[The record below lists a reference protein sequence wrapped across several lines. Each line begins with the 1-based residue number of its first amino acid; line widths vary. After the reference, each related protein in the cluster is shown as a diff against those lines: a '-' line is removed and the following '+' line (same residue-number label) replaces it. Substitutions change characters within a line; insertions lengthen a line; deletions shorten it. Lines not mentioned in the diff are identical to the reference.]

1 MAITAAISLSSAAG
15 DLTSNALSLSTS
27 VALTKV
33 GTATAVEH
41 TTGLARKVV
50 KSTAKATASGQVTL
64 YTADDF
70 AAIAYLYVKNTAT
83 TAGHKIYIY
92 DDSTSGDP
100 IQFQLDAGDWG
111 FIPMHGDKTYKAYS
125 PGGNDPIV
133 EWMVIGVDQ

>member
-15 DLTSNALSLSTS
+15 DLTSDALSLSTS
-27 VALTKV
+27 VALTKT

-70 AAIAYLYVKNTAT
+70 AAIAYLYIKNTAT

-100 IQFQLDAGDWG
+100 IQFQLDAGDWA

-125 PGGNDPIV
+125 PGGNDPTV

>member
-1 MAITAAISLSSAAG
+1 MAITAGFTLTSGAG
-15 DLTSNALSLSTS
+15 DLLTDALSLSITT
-27 VALTKV
+27 ALTKT

-100 IQFQLDAGDWG
+100 IQFQLDAGDFG

-125 PGGNDPIV
+125 PGGNDPTV

>member
-1 MAITAAISLSSAAG
+1 MAISALLTLSSAAG
-15 DLTSNALSLSTS
+15 DLTSNALSLSATTS
-27 VALTKV
+27 LTKT
-33 GTATAVEH
+33 GTATPVEH

-70 AAIAYLYVKNTAT
+70 AAIGYLYVKNTAT
-83 TAGHKIYIY
+83 TAGHRIYIY

-125 PGGNDPIV
+125 PGGNDPTV
-133 EWMVIGVDQ
+133 EFMVMGADQ